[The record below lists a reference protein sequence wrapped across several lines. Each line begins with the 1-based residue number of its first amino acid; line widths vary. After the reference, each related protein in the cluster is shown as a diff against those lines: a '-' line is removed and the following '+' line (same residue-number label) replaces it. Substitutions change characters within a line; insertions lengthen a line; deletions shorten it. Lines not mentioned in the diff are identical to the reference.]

1 MKRPGSLE
9 EVAAWSNDR
18 REFHR
23 HLADF
28 LDQFRIERRLAM
40 LAVEPE
46 RLVSRLE
53 GGEVCDAYLAAVAV
67 TLAREIRAAP
77 PAWAW
82 AEDRKL
88 KRPWFASPGPAIR
101 AMLLWESPAPFR
113 ERNLFVSEN
122 ALARA

>member
-1 MKRPGSLE
+1 MRRPRSLA

-28 LDQFRIERRLAM
+28 LDQFRLEPRAET
-40 LAVEPE
+40 LAVEPA
-46 RLVSRLE
+46 RVAARFP
-53 GGEVCDAYLAAVAV
+53 GGDVCDAYLAAVAV
-67 TLAREIRAAP
+67 SLAREIRVAP

-82 AEDRKL
+82 TEDRKL
-88 KRPWFASPGPAIR
+88 KHPWFASPGPAIR

-122 ALARA
+122 ALSRA